1 MAQQPRAQLSQ
12 GTLPM
17 QELPGPSSQVLNASL
32 TCRLRGDT
40 EGAGNPKTR
49 THFPKENTTSGS
61 CQAESKEADATDT
74 STNLKEGDFLS

>member
-49 THFPKENTTSGS
+49 THFPPRKTLQVVRARQRVRRQMLLT
-61 CQAESKEADATDT
+61 
-74 STNLKEGDFLS
+74 LLPI